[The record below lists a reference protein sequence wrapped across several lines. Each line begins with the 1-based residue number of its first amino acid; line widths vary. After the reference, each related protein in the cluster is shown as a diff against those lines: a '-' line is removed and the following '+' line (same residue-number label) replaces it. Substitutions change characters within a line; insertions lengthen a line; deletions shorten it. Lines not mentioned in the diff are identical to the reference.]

1 MNKLKQYNYSSA
13 RKSIIAAIIMYFIV
27 IALFFAVMIT
37 TAILGKRLD
46 NSIPTL
52 QQRSILIHYS
62 PIYTSLFAVTGIF
75 GLLLLIFY
83 ILSIIQTFKARVH
96 DILLIV
102 GIFVPVIGL
111 IALFIKLVYI
121 NKKIAELK
129 FSEIES
135 LETAK

>member
-13 RKSIIAAIIMYFIV
+13 RKSIIVAIIMYFIV
-27 IALFFAVMIT
+27 IALIFAVMIA
-37 TAILGKRLD
+37 TAILGKLLD
-46 NSIPTL
+46 NSIPTP
-52 QQRSILIHYS
+52 QQRSIFSHYS
-62 PIYTSLFAVTGIF
+62 PIYTTLFAVTGIF

-83 ILSIIQTFKARVH
+83 ILSIIQAFKARVH

-102 GIFVPVIGL
+102 GIFAPVIGL
-111 IALFIKLVYI
+111 IALFIKLVYV